1 MVLLSPHEGLLPR
14 GDRVLLRGAQ
24 ELRVGKGL
32 HGHLEVVHDEL
43 LALFLLFEVL
53 DHVRN
58 VVNIVFLWLI
68 FVLVSRFDL
77 LVLLRHLF
85 TTILNGLK
93 LKDRLLSD
101 AFLLF
106 LFLFLLKVIGRVLG
120 RLSDHR
126 RDLSSIAMN
135 KATTRLVAKSLS
147 CS

>member
-14 GDRVLLRGAQ
+14 GDCVLLGGAQ
-24 ELRVGKGL
+24 KLRVGYGL

-58 VVNIVFLWLI
+58 VVNIVLLWLI

-77 LVLLRHLF
+77 LALLRHLF
-85 TTILNGLK
+85 TLILNGLK
-93 LKDRLLSD
+93 LKNRLLSD

-106 LFLFLLKVIGRVLG
+106 LFLQNV
-120 RLSDHR
+120 
-126 RDLSSIAMN
+126 
-135 KATTRLVAKSLS
+135 
-147 CS
+147 